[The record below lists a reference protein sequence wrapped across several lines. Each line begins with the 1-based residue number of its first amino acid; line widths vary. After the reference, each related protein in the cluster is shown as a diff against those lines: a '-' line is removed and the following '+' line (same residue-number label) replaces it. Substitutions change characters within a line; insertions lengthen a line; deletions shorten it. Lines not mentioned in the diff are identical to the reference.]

1 MAKQYGLNEA
11 VDFAAANLVSFGGS
25 FTRLNGQPIDKS
37 QLWYPIWETIEGTE
51 EKTYKTGLERAR
63 AYAATNAAFVGQ
75 ELAVIL
81 PEYSAYADTD
91 KTIPADGATVIGTSV
106 TFYGIQN
113 AAGDLK
119 ELGSKPLGD
128 NASIAVSEDGTV
140 AIYGFADAGEETLP
154 QKQKDGTIKWV
165 AISAIVQGDGNS
177 VTTLSAADNSV
188 LVEDEAEEGFEGHKY
203 KVQVKRSQA
212 ENNAIELKEDGLFV
226 ADYSVTMQV
235 REDESGDDHTAFKHY
250 VFSQLGK
257 EIGHVDVPADLVV
270 QSGKVEVKTA
280 AGAWGDAGTYIVL
293 TIANQTDPIY
303 INAKDLVDIYTVA
316 DTDTID
322 MTIDGTEIKAEVKI
336 SKESGN
342 SLVAK
347 NDGLYVNAP
356 DIPDVEVGEE
366 TSSEATTE
374 TVKAITELVANG
386 HTVTPKVVEV
396 ATKKGLDDVKA
407 AIGDDQNGLV
417 KEVSD
422 IKKDIS
428 DNYVKKAVAEAENGV
443 RFISQT
449 EINKLKA
456 LNLDGEEITISGSVN
471 AGQVK
476 ELYETVVNIVK
487 GSSADLNPDEE
498 GNQLGLNI
506 EEGAQKNIIE
516 SVALPDAVLVPNTNK
531 TITIPCATIVDGVHK
546 SGLVKGSGEVNKI
559 SYVDGVGEVN
569 SLSTDKL
576 VQGTMTL
583 VLNAGDVSV
592 VE

>member
-140 AIYGFADAGEETLP
+140 TIYGFADAGEETLP

-212 ENNAIELKEDGLFV
+212 ENNAIELKEDGLFA

-293 TIANQTDPIY
+293 TLANATSDKLYINVGNLIEYVTSGSTTDSQVIVSIDENHKVTATIGAGKIGATELAQTVKEDITKGTTAHGWGNHANAGYLKSGDISGKADKKAPATAGNLASLDASGNLEDSGKKVGDFATANQGTKAD
-303 INAKDLVDIYTVA
+303 NALQ
-316 DTDTID
+316 
-322 MTIDGTEIKAEVKI
+322 E
-336 SKESGN
+336 
-342 SLVAK
+342 
-347 NDGLYVNAP
+347 
-356 DIPDVEVGEE
+356 VEVGDGLKV
-366 TSSEATTE
+366 SE
-374 TVKAITELVANG
+374 KAGN
-386 HTVTPKVVEV
+386 K
-396 ATKKGLDDVKA
+396 
-407 AIGDDQNGLV
+407 
-417 KEVSD
+417 
-422 IKKDIS
+422 
-428 DNYVKKAVAEAENGV
+428 
-443 RFISQT
+443 QT
-449 EINKLKA
+449 IEI
-456 LNLDGEEITISGSVN
+456 D
-471 AGQVK
+471 
-476 ELYETVVNIVK
+476 
-487 GSSADLNPDEE
+487 
-498 GNQLGLNI
+498 
-506 EEGAQKNIIE
+506 
-516 SVALPDAVLVPNTNK
+516 
-531 TITIPCATIVDGVHK
+531 
-546 SGLVKGSGEVNKI
+546 
-559 SYVDGVGEVN
+559 
-569 SLSTDKL
+569 TDF
-576 VQGTMTL
+576 VF
-583 VLNAGDVSV
+583 VINCNF
-592 VE
+592 